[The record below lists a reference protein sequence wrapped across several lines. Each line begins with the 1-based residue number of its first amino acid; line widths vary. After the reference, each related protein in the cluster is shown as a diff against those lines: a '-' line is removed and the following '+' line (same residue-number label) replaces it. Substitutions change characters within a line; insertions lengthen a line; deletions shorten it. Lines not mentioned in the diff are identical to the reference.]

1 MNYSQ
6 ELAGYVDEVLR
17 DPEYVDEEDL
27 VYIKKLSRRLINEH
41 KFVEDLCDIIG
52 GDNAYTR
59 FSKEEIIKMLQDMST
74 SASEWDDYQEN
85 LDVYDYT
92 DYYPGWYQQE
102 RVGQL

>member
-6 ELAGYVDEVLR
+6 ELAKYIDEVLK
-17 DPEYVDEEDL
+17 DPEYVDVEDL
-27 VYIKKLSRRLINEH
+27 HYIKTLSRRLINEH
-41 KFVEDLCDIIG
+41 VFVEDLCDIIG

-74 SASEWDDYQEN
+74 SASEWDDLNEEK
-85 LDVYDYT
+85 DMH
-92 DYYPGWYQQE
+92 DYYEYRDE